1 MTGSS
6 NINIKLLPATEE
18 VIAGDFF
25 IVENSF
31 GTQLLDYKHLVI
43 SEDNITFSP
52 KLTGFTSDI
61 NTALTVVNNVSSSTT
76 KLSAMWTEYIV
87 GDEYKLY
94 SLSSVGIGTSNLLE
108 TLTIGGNVSAQGT
121 LSAGGYN
128 IPGPTVAGDNLSPD
142 ADTGGTGTGQTA
154 NVVLCAAAGVM
165 EFKGGVFTALL

>member
-1 MTGSS
+1 
-6 NINIKLLPATEE
+6 
-18 VIAGDFF
+18 
-25 IVENSF
+25 
-31 GTQLLDYKHLVI
+31 
-43 SEDNITFSP
+43 
-52 KLTGFTSDI
+52 
-61 NTALTVVNNVSSSTT
+61 
-76 KLSAMWTEYIV
+76 MWTEYIV